1 MASVRFILDFVAVE
15 HELVL
20 CYGLMLLGNVVQ
32 NVGVDPV
39 MEGEVMG
46 PIKNIIESGTN
57 THTNTHAH
65 NNTHTHAHN
74 TYKIE
79 GDRDSHRYSK
89 NTVRYACCCYLTII

>member
-1 MASVRFILDFVAVE
+1 MVEKGVLASVRFILEFVAVE

-46 PIKNIIESGTN
+46 PIKNIIESGT
-57 THTNTHAH
+57 HTNTHAQ
-65 NNTHTHAHN
+65 N

-79 GDRDSHRYSK
+79 GDRDGHRYSK